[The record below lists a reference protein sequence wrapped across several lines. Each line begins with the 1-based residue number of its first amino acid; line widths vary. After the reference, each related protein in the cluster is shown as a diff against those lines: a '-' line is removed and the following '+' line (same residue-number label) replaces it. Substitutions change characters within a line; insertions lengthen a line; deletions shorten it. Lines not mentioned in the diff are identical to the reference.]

1 MPCATL
7 EMTIEDSAPAITR
20 TVLVHAEITLF
31 ELHEVICAAFGF
43 SGVQKHRFESDHPG
57 GRDHWTVEQEFTT
70 ALPGLLVEPL
80 GAALYHYGDN
90 DEWTLTIQNLGFPHD
105 RMLVPKL
112 VAATGPDVVEGC
124 DGPWEM
130 TAMRDCAV
138 RAVAEIDLDLNV
150 ADLIN
155 AFLPGLSPEL
165 VVQRLTHADPAGL
178 AARISYAITPQFVDG
193 LGESGRTHGDGTPQD
208 PLGNPEDWP
217 GADEAAAANV
227 PEQLPADDRHRLDPQ
242 TIAEIRDALANV
254 SGGLDGGAGAAPDAD
269 MLDDAAAEAT
279 TESTRWLLS
288 YAEEGLPMTQAGYLK
303 PFVVQ
308 EIADHIEAAKYWPGR
323 HNRESETRPV
333 HTLRQA
339 LSHMRLLRTSKG
351 RVLVTKLGRELRE
364 KPLELAR
371 HIADHLPL
379 VYEVEELPAMQR
391 ELMRW
396 HRGMTR
402 GIMPPP
408 ASYADNLYLLKA
420 MNVLDRD
427 VTDFDERATPA
438 GRAFL
443 GVLLHNR

>member
-1 MPCATL
+1 MYK
-7 EMTIEDSAPAITR
+7 R
-20 TVLVHAEITLF
+20 
-31 ELHEVICAAFGF
+31 
-43 SGVQKHRFESDHPG
+43 Q
-57 GRDHWTVEQEFTT
+57 
-70 ALPGLLVEPL
+70 
-80 GAALYHYGDN
+80 
-90 DEWTLTIQNLGFPHD
+90 
-105 RMLVPKL
+105 
-112 VAATGPDVVEGC
+112 
-124 DGPWEM
+124 
-130 TAMRDCAV
+130 
-138 RAVAEIDLDLNV
+138 
-150 ADLIN
+150 
-155 AFLPGLSPEL
+155 
-165 VVQRLTHADPAGL
+165 
-178 AARISYAITPQFVDG
+178 
-193 LGESGRTHGDGTPQD
+193 
-208 PLGNPEDWP
+208 
-217 GADEAAAANV
+217 
-227 PEQLPADDRHRLDPQ
+227 
-242 TIAEIRDALANV
+242 
-254 SGGLDGGAGAAPDAD
+254 
-269 MLDDAAAEAT
+269 
-279 TESTRWLLS
+279 
-288 YAEEGLPMTQAGYLK
+288 
-303 PFVVQ
+303 
-308 EIADHIEAAKYWPGR
+308 GR